1 MSSRL
6 VVNQIQ
12 DSNAKN
18 VDTTYVTS
26 GSAKAFSQTNQR
38 DSAAQQGNS
47 LNVSSVSD
55 GGAGDLPH
63 SFTNNFDSALDYA
76 ILCTAG
82 GGANDSAPRYA
93 GVADSVDPTS
103 SGFTYKN
110 ANNSGT
116 AQDKVK
122 NSIACY
128 GDLA

>member
-18 VDTTYVTS
+18 VDTTYVTN

-38 DSAAQQGNS
+38 DAAAQQGNS
-47 LNVSSVSD
+47 LNVSTVTD

-63 SFTNNFDSALDYA
+63 SFTNNFNSALDYA

-82 GGANDSAPRYA
+82 GGANDTSPRFA
-93 GVADSVDPTS
+93 GPADAVDPTT
-103 SGFTYKN
+103 SGFTFVN
-110 ANNSGT
+110 ANSSGT
-116 AQDKVK
+116 AQDKVS
-122 NSIACY
+122 NAIACY